1 MRQRTI
7 VVILLS
13 ILFFPLPV
21 TVRAD
26 SPDDGDLQITYTNTY
41 TSPFDFEPLVI
52 PTASPSQTLTIAF
65 GVPEINFVGKIVTT
79 TFALIDQYD
88 ILGIMFVILLAI
100 FVLRWLFKFVTDMPA
115 RGEQLNVTTAID
127 DYYDLQRLGLE
138 SKTDDDE
145 QLDELLQQSRG
156 RQQRTKNL
164 IRFWRR

>member
-1 MRQRTI
+1 MRQRI
-7 VVILLS
+7 IIGILLS
-13 ILFFPLPV
+13 VLFLPL
-21 TVRAD
+21 TTKAD
-26 SPDDGDLQITYTNTY
+26 SPDDSELQITYTNAY

-79 TFALIDQYD
+79 TFALIDQYE

-115 RGEQLNVTTAID
+115 RGEQLNITTAID

-138 SKTDDDE
+138 NKTDDDE

-156 RQQRTKNL
+156 RQQRARNL